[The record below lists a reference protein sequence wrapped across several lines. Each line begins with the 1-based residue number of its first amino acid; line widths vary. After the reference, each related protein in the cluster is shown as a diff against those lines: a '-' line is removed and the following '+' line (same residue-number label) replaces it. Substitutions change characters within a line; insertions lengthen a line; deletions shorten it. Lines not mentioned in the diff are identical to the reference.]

1 MHRIIHYV
9 NHKLS
14 GMKFSK
20 QLLLLAVSLPVAVLL
35 KANTGK
41 NEGVVQGQVTDA
53 VTKKPIAG
61 VVVSMTG
68 SKLSNEKEVTTDADG
83 YFKISKLPG
92 GDFSILFE
100 KKGYKIH
107 RKELVNT
114 KEGMV
119 YRVTLD
125 MLPVDDDDDNE
136 DLSHP
141 LYRLSGG

>member
-1 MHRIIHYV
+1 M
-9 NHKLS
+9 KLS
-14 GMKFSK
+14 PGI
-20 QLLLLAVSLPVAVLL
+20 LLLAVSLPIALL
-35 KANTGK
+35 TKANTGK

-68 SKLSNEKEVTTDADG
+68 SKLNNEKEVTTDADG

-92 GDFSILFE
+92 GDLTIIFE
-100 KKGYKIH
+100 KKGYKVH
-107 RKELVNT
+107 KRELVNT

-125 MLPVDDDDDNE
+125 MLPSDDDDEITE
-136 DLSHP
+136 DSAHP
-141 LYRLSGG
+141 LLRLSGG

>member
-1 MHRIIHYV
+1 
-9 NHKLS
+9 
-14 GMKFSK
+14 MKFSK
-20 QLLLLAVSLPVAVLL
+20 KLLLLAASLPIALLL

-61 VVVSMTG
+61 VVISMSG
-68 SKLSNEKEVTTDADG
+68 SKLNNEKEVTTDSEG
-83 YFKISKLPG
+83 NFKITKLPG
-92 GDFSILFE
+92 GDLTILFE

-114 KEGMV
+114 KEGVV

-125 MLPVDDDDDNE
+125 LLPIADDDDNE